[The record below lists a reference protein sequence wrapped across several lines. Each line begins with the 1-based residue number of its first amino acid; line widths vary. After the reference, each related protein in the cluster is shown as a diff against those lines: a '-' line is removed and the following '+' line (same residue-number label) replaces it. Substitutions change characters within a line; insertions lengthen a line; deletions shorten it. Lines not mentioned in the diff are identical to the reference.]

1 MAKLQRKT
9 QKVFAGNQTGQN
21 QDQIAVFG
29 SMKTGTP
36 VYSSDIETLQSNE
49 YLEGWSDAIL
59 DDKAPYL
66 EEMNGVQYGLSYQ
79 SAYIL
84 QEGIPEYDAE
94 TEYSNTSIVKTVT
107 NGEVVLY
114 ASLKSAN
121 LGNPLS
127 DVTSWKPYP
136 LGTTKNIGEIV
147 TSTIPLVDAN
157 LHLLDGALIL
167 GNGIYAEFV
176 SHIAGLVATNPNLFV
191 TETVWQSNVAAY
203 GVCGKFVYN
212 STNNTLR
219 LPKIEGFIQGTNTA
233 SQLGDIL
240 QAGLPNITGQ
250 TGATSIGNRMPT
262 TGAFAYRNDLGR
274 YSYGSATGAYGDVV
288 YFDAS
293 TVSSVYGNSNT
304 VQPQA
309 IKVYYYIV
317 VATSSKTEIQ
327 VDIDEIATGL
337 ANKADVDLTN
347 VSAANMT
354 TAMENSNTPVIIADY
369 VSGTSGYRIWSNGYC
384 EQWGKKTWE
393 TSGETYE
400 ITLLKEYSNTNYG
413 AIATPQISIG
423 TAPGIN
429 ARGGTAQAYIKDA
442 KTITLSTGGP
452 TNSGVGLPH
461 VGYIVTWLTIGYLA
475 EGEY

>member
-36 VYSSDIETLQSNE
+36 VYSSDIETLQSDE

-176 SHIAGLVATNPNLFV
+176 SHIASLVATNPNLFV
-191 TETVWQSNVAAY
+191 TETVWQSYVAAY

-212 STNNTLR
+212 STNNTVR
-219 LPKIEGFIQGTNTA
+219 LPKYSTKIYTKDFVANVPVVGNNKSLGLTNNSQNASMTYYASGGAGAQYVASTA
-233 SQLGDIL
+233 GYGQPIGSPATPDSAAVFTQRISWGVTSDADNSGLIAQLS
-240 QAGLPNITGQ
+240 NIT
-250 TGATSIGNRMPT
+250 TSLDG
-262 TGAFAYRNDLGR
+262 
-274 YSYGSATGAYGDVV
+274 
-288 YFDAS
+288 
-293 TVSSVYGNSNT
+293 
-304 VQPQA
+304 
-309 IKVYYYIV
+309 YYYIV
-317 VATSSKTEIQ
+317 VATSSKTDIQ
-327 VDIDEIATGL
+327 VDIDEIATDL
-337 ANKADVDLTN
+337 NNKADVDLTN
-347 VSAANMT
+347 VSAVNMT
-354 TAMENSNTPVIIADY
+354 TAMENSNTPVIIETY
-369 VSGTSGYRIWSNGYC
+369 NYNNSWYRIWSNGWC
-384 EQWGKKTWE
+384 EQGGQT
-393 TSGETYE
+393 TTDTNVSS
-400 ITLLKEYSNTNYG
+400 ITVNLLKEFADTSYSLQTQYF
-413 AIATPQISIG
+413 SIG
-423 TAPGIN
+423 
-429 ARGGTAQAYIKDA
+429 GTSGYTYSDRTIAISTTSF
-442 KTITLSTGGP
+442 TIT
-452 TNSGVGLPH
+452 NSNDYLADGSR
-461 VGYIVTWLTIGYLA
+461 YSKWKAEGYLA
-475 EGEY
+475 EGE